1 LTGFAAVLKLV
12 VWGLF
17 VAIALQVIFYF
28 VFQVIGYDLFL
39 LSILLTISVVL
50 LLVVIIAWR
59 KISKKWRFHCNL
71 SIKPSSEIE
80 CIHKT

>member
-1 LTGFAAVLKLV
+1 MGFDTILKLV

-39 LSILLTISVVL
+39 LSVLLTISVVL
-50 LLVVIIAWR
+50 LLVGIIAWR
-59 KISKKWRFHCNL
+59 KISKKMAL
-71 SIKPSSEIE
+71 SL
-80 CIHKT
+80 